1 MEFYVH
7 GSVMAFALL
16 VVFPIGLVMS
26 IFKPIKNWYKYHKLA
41 MLTTASLIFLGV
53 IYGLYHTV
61 ILPASTNDISVYHS
75 GVGIALLI
83 LILLQLWW
91 AIVMRRYLKGNK
103 WWLITHRIFA
113 TLITIFIILQIYLGT
128 KALKS
133 L

>member
-53 IYGLYHTV
+53 IYGLYHKDN
-61 ILPASTNDISVYHS
+61 LPESTNDISVYHS